1 MTNFADRTMWTRD
14 SLDIPRGLNSASID
28 FIYLDPPFNSN
39 HNYAAPVG
47 HAMDC
52 TALKNTW
59 TLFDLDVAWM
69 ALITDVQL
77 DIYKVLDTAELS
89 QGKPMQSYAC
99 KMAVR
104 LLEMR
109 RVVENIASIYLH
121 CDPTQKPLALLSASS
136 GQRPTRATSCWT
148 RSAAV
153 PPRTWLLRSWAG
165 AGLFGIDILPKPAE
179 LVNMDLQQFLGDLLH
194 HRSLPSAPTYPSA
207 RTSTRRCGTGRASL
221 SSRYQLGSKND
232 RQNGYIIRSIS
243 WSWRQQRRK

>member
-1 MTNFADRTMWTRD
+1 MRAFIPSIQCCWTTRD

-39 HNYAAPVG
+39 RNYAAPVG

-77 DIYKVLDTAELS
+77 DIYKVLDTAGLS

-121 CDPTQKPLALLSASS
+121 CDPIQKPLALLE
-136 GQRPTRATSCWT
+136 R
-148 RSAAV
+148 
-153 PPRTWLLRSWAG
+153 
-165 AGLFGIDILPKPAE
+165 
-179 LVNMDLQQFLGDLLH
+179 
-194 HRSLPSAPTYPSA
+194 
-207 RTSTRRCGTGRASL
+207 
-221 SSRYQLGSKND
+221 
-232 RQNGYIIRSIS
+232 IIRSTS
-243 WSWRQQRRK
+243 NEGDVVLDPFCGCATAYVAAEKLGWRWIIRHRHLAQARRVGQHGPAAVLGRPAPPSLVTVRTDIPVRKDIDTPMRHRESKPVLPVPIGFKK